1 MAVLLLLSLAASL
14 HPVRALSFK
23 QLHTQFYPTIHY
35 TTSAPDPDVSLAA
48 YRHLWQGL
56 ALPLRTWSL
65 LTTAL

>member
-35 TTSAPDPDVSLAA
+35 
-48 YRHLWQGL
+48 
-56 ALPLRTWSL
+56 LR
-65 LTTAL
+65 A